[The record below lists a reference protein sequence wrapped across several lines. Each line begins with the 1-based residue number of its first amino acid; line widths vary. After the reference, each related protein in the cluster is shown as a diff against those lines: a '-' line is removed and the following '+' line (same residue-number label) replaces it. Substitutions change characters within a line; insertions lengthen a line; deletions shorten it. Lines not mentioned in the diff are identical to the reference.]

1 MKLNVGFIGYGEV
14 ASHFARRLAENGCS
28 VVVHD
33 VLADNESGLAT
44 LKDRIGSTPVTV
56 VGFEA
61 LFKHCDI
68 VLSTVV
74 TQAALNVAQRS
85 AQQLRPG
92 QYYVDLNSTS
102 PSIKQ
107 AISNIIQPSAALFVE
122 GAILGALG
130 ATGANTKIL
139 LGGAQ
144 ASELSAR
151 LNGAGLNTL
160 FFSPTLGQASTFKML
175 RSVFSKGIEAILI
188 ETMLAATES
197 GVDEA
202 LWADIVH
209 TVTHTPFEK
218 TASNWI
224 VSHLNA
230 CERRYFEMQQVV
242 ETLEELHVTPCVTQ
256 GTLAFFKRSTD
267 LQLSHQTRE
276 QPVDGVSQAINVM
289 RTALNSH
296 R

>member
-1 MKLNVGFIGYGEV
+1 MTFNVGFIGYGEV
-14 ASHFARRLAENGCS
+14 ASHFARRLTENECR
-28 VVVHD
+28 VFVHD
-33 VLADNESGLAT
+33 VLAEQERGLAR
-44 LKDRIGSTPVTV
+44 LKDRIGSTPVTL

-61 LFKHCDI
+61 LFRHCDI

-74 TQAALNVAQRS
+74 TQAALEVAQKS
-85 AQQLRPG
+85 AKQLRPG
-92 QYYVDLNSTS
+92 QYYIDLNSTS

-107 AISNIIQPSAALFVE
+107 AIANIIQPSAALFVE

-130 ATGANTKIL
+130 ATGADTKIL
-139 LGGAQ
+139 LGGEQ
-144 ASELSAR
+144 AGELSDR
-151 LNGAGLNTL
+151 LNSVGLNTR

-175 RSVFSKGIEAILI
+175 RSIFSKGIEAILI

-224 VSHLNA
+224 VSHLSA

-256 GTLAFFKRSTD
+256 GTLALFKRSTD
-267 LQLSHQTRE
+267 LQLSHQAGE
-276 QPVDGVSQAINVM
+276 QPVDGVSQAINVL